1 MTARLKDNQIDEE
14 GGQSGDMLDLE
25 SDRIGLKKSHLS
37 KRSRQKKLSLEADDT
52 V

>member
-1 MTARLKDNQIDEE
+1 MTARLRDNQIDEE
-14 GGQSGDMLDLE
+14 GGHFGNMLDLK
-25 SDRIGLKKSHLS
+25 SDRIGLKNDHLS